1 VRQPVLTVITP
12 AFTSGYAEPDG
23 DTGQV
28 EDDDMAREPE
38 PIAELRR
45 SLGAR
50 LATFRLA
57 AELTQGQLAK
67 IAICDRTAIVHIE
80 KGRSRGGERFW
91 QTVDDACHAGGVLL
105 AAYLELEAVK
115 AEREQQ
121 ERDRR
126 LETVRAKAAE
136 LRGVGGPTPGGGGMS
151 QVGAPQLDEL
161 RRALLTHT
169 VGGDPSKAKPNLSQC
184 EAAVVQ
190 AHTLYQRA
198 DYDGAAQL
206 LPLVISRIEA
216 GSVRVHTKSVAYLA
230 AAKLATKM
238 GDSGLA
244 WVAADRS
251 LRLASESSRPDL
263 VGIAQYQI
271 SCALFGNCH
280 FADVEQTAMRAVE
293 HVAKHV
299 PSRREKNGRA
309 YFSSRCTLVV
319 ACTNCGSPW

>member
-1 VRQPVLTVITP
+1 LVQGLGTELNQATKRSGVKGELKFVLAAAEDDDHLVRAVDRV
-12 AFTSGYAEPDG
+12 AHGA
-23 DTGQV
+23 V

-67 IAICDRTAIVHIE
+67 IVICDRTAIVHIE
-80 KGRSRGGERFW
+80 KGRSRGDERFW

-136 LRGVGGPTPGGGGMS
+136 LCGVGGPTLGG
-151 QVGAPQLDEL
+151 
-161 RRALLTHT
+161 
-169 VGGDPSKAKPNLSQC
+169 GGDPSKAKPNLSQC

-216 GSVRVHTKSVAYLA
+216 GSVRVHTKSVAHLA

-271 SCALFGNCH
+271 SCALFGNGH
-280 FADVEQTAMRAVE
+280 F
-293 HVAKHV
+293 
-299 PSRREKNGRA
+299 
-309 YFSSRCTLVV
+309 C
-319 ACTNCGSPW
+319 